1 LQFTICCPSSIRGG
15 QVTHHPPSIIY
26 PRALSNIG
34 HAYGLKGTK
43 ENDSKKEVVNVK
55 STSTTK
61 KWSDNDYEE
70 EDHFFH
76 SLYHNNDEKVVTCVS
91 AKKIDSEDV
100 DSEDVAMF
108 KRLNDKIFHRRRGEQ
123 REKDE
128 DDDRLE
134 IANMKEVF
142 EECSFF
148 E

>member
-1 LQFTICCPSSIRGG
+1 M
-15 QVTHHPPSIIY
+15 
-26 PRALSNIG
+26 
-34 HAYGLKGTK
+34 
-43 ENDSKKEVVNVK
+43 
-55 STSTTK
+55 
-61 KWSDNDYEE
+61 
-70 EDHFFH
+70 
-76 SLYHNNDEKVVTCVS
+76 TCVS